1 MYYLLAT
8 VFHGRKKTQ
17 GAHQMKSQCIAI
29 TVLAI
34 ASVTL
39 GMSTA
44 YADKMKCKSHGD
56 FVRCAL
62 PNANHRHVSLHEE
75 TSHNKCEKGYSW
87 GADSDGIW
95 VDNKCKGVFHYRS
108 DKGYHEDYQERHS
121 RHAGRS
127 GDCPSDIRGNECAYY
142 RDGYKAGKDDG
153 RASMSRAYERY
164 SDDYDSRFEKYFA
177 RGYKA
182 GWNDYR

>member
-1 MYYLLAT
+1 
-8 VFHGRKKTQ
+8 
-17 GAHQMKSQCIAI
+17 MKPSFIVI
-29 TVLAI
+29 TVLAL

-44 YADKMKCKSHGD
+44 YADKMKCKSKGD

-95 VDNKCKGVFHYRS
+95 VDNKCKGIFNYRS
-108 DKGYHEDYQERHS
+108 DKGHHEDYQERHS
-121 RHAGRS
+121 RHEGRS

-153 RASMSRAYERY
+153 KASMSRAYERY